1 MVAPG
6 FLQND
11 RVKAWLGGIEPAWT
25 LLDIDSFNA
34 LAFPRSPTEGPIHMA
49 TDLSIEE
56 INQSA
61 IARNT
66 IILLRAASI
75 EPGLQLTA
83 TGNLSR
89 AVVAAML
96 DAFTWPAFDK
106 ADVLRHNK
114 VVNEPDVLPLFFVR
128 HLVMASKLLRRHKGY
143 LRMTPL
149 GRKMLLPQ
157 GLPSLQAILFDR
169 TFRGLDLSYL
179 CRGLH
184 GDWPQRDAGRVLW
197 SLSAAANE
205 WETPE
210 RLTRLCTI
218 PVNGVL
224 DSTWDSGSSAM
235 EARILRTLLW
245 FGLLEARDADGGGPA
260 YARRHLYRKTTLF
273 DRFLSFDVRL
283 EASDGSRH

>member
-11 RVKAWLGGIEPAWT
+11 TVKTWLGGIEPAWT
-25 LLDIDSFNA
+25 LLDVDSFNA
-34 LAFPRSPTEGPIHMA
+34 LAFPRSATDGPIHMA
-49 TDLSIEE
+49 TDLSLAE

-66 IILLRAASI
+66 IILLQSAAVD
-75 EPGLQLTA
+75 PGLQLTA

-89 AVVAAML
+89 SVVMAML
-96 DAFTWPAFDK
+96 DACTWPGFDK
-106 ADVLRHNK
+106 ADVLRYNK
-114 VVNEPDVLPLFFVR
+114 VVNEPDVLPLFFLR
-128 HLVMASKLLRRHKGY
+128 HLVMASTLLRRHKGF
-143 LRMTPL
+143 LRVTPL
-149 GRKMLLPQ
+149 GRKTLLPQ

-169 TFRGLDLSYL
+169 TFWGLGLDYL
-179 CRGLH
+179 GRGRH

-197 SLSAAANE
+197 SLSAAAND

-218 PVNGVL
+218 PISEVL
-224 DSTWDSGSSAM
+224 ESTWDSGSLVM
-235 EARILRTLLW
+235 EARMLRTLLW
-245 FGLLEARDADGGGPA
+245 FGLLESRDADSGGPG
-260 YARRHLYRKTTLF
+260 YGRRLLYRKTALF

>member
-1 MVAPG
+1 MVVPG

-66 IILLRAASI
+66 IVLLQAASI

-83 TGNLSR
+83 AGNLSR

-96 DAFTWPAFDK
+96 DAFTWPGFDK

-114 VVNEPDVLPLFFVR
+114 VANEPDVLPLFFLR
-128 HLVMASKLLRRHKGY
+128 HLVVASKLLRRHKGY
-143 LRMTPL
+143 LRITPL
-149 GRKMLLPQ
+149 GRKMLLPP
-157 GLPSLQAILFDR
+157 GPPSLQAILFDR
-169 TFRGLDLSYL
+169 TFWGLDLSYFYH
-179 CRGLH
+179 GLH
-184 GDWPQRDAGRVLW
+184 GDWPLRDAGRVLW
-197 SLSAAANE
+197 SLSAAASE
-205 WETPE
+205 WEVPE

-218 PVNGVL
+218 PINGVL

-235 EARILRTLLW
+235 EARVLRPLLW
-245 FGLLEARDADGGGPA
+245 FGLLESRDADSGGPA
-260 YARRHLYRKTTLF
+260 YARRHLYRKTALF

-283 EASDGSRH
+283 ETSDGSRH